1 MKIIEAVKIR
11 IEYKDGDDILV
22 ALDNVDFHIN
32 ESELVA
38 IVGPSG
44 CGKTTLIN
52 AIGLLL
58 NVKSGEISIEGKN
71 VTKLNEKNKSKLRN
85 SFFGYLTQEFS
96 LVEED
101 SVFSNIR
108 VPLLYSS
115 NRLSKK
121 KQRDLVKE
129 YLEQLNLSRIIDKKV
144 KNLSGG
150 QRQRVA
156 LIRAIINN
164 PKVIVADEPTGSLDS
179 ETSKEIFNLL
189 RGLVQEGVSILMVTH
204 NLELANQC
212 DRIISMFDGKI
223 RL

>member
-22 ALDNVDFHIN
+22 ALDNIDFHIN
-32 ESELVA
+32 ASELVA

-58 NVKSGEISIEGKN
+58 NVKNGEILIEGIN
-71 VTKLNEKNKSKLRN
+71 VTMLNEKNKSKLRN

-108 VPLLYSS
+108 VPLVYST
-115 NRLSKK
+115 NKLSKK
-121 KQRDLVKE
+121 KQRDLVKD
-129 YLEQLNLSRIIDKKV
+129 YLEQLNLSSIIDKKV

-189 RGLVQEGVSILMVTH
+189 KGLVQEGVSILMVTH
-204 NLELANQC
+204 NMELANQC
-212 DRIISMFDGKI
+212 DRIISMLDGKI
-223 RL
+223 KL

>member
-1 MKIIEAVKIR
+1 
-11 IEYKDGDDILV
+11 
-22 ALDNVDFHIN
+22 
-32 ESELVA
+32 
-38 IVGPSG
+38 
-44 CGKTTLIN
+44 
-52 AIGLLL
+52 
-58 NVKSGEISIEGKN
+58 
-71 VTKLNEKNKSKLRN
+71 
-85 SFFGYLTQEFS
+85 
-96 LVEED
+96 
-101 SVFSNIR
+101 
-108 VPLLYSS
+108 
-115 NRLSKK
+115 
-121 KQRDLVKE
+121 
-129 YLEQLNLSRIIDKKV
+129 LEQLNLSRIIDKKV

>member
-22 ALDNVDFHIN
+22 ALDNIDFHIN
-32 ESELVA
+32 ASELVA

-58 NVKSGEISIEGKN
+58 NVKNGEILIEGIN
-71 VTKLNEKNKSKLRN
+71 VTMLNEKNKSKLRN

-108 VPLLYSS
+108 VPLLYST
-115 NRLSKK
+115 NKLSKK
-121 KQRDLVKE
+121 KQRDLVKD
-129 YLEQLNLSRIIDKKV
+129 YLEQLNLSSIIDKKV

-189 RGLVQEGVSILMVTH
+189 KGLVQEGVSILMVTH
-204 NLELANQC
+204 NMELANQC
-212 DRIISMFDGKI
+212 DRIISMLDGKI
-223 RL
+223 RI

>member
-101 SVFSNIR
+101 SVFSSIR